1 MSVVNKAPK
10 ANRAPVLNPM
20 EAITLESGE
29 TYALHARAADP
40 DGDAL
45 TYARAYQQIC
55 TPPELTPRT

>member
-29 TYALHARAADP
+29 TYALHA
-40 DGDAL
+40 GL
-45 TYARAYQQIC
+45 
-55 TPPELTPRT
+55 RTQTVMR